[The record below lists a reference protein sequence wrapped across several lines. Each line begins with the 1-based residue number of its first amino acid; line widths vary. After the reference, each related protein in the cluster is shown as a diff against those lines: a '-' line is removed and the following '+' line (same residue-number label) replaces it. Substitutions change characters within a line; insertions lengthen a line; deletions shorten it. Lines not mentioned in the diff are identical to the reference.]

1 MKKKSIIIL
10 SVVAVLVI
18 AAALIYSKA
27 VAPKPDDNTNA
38 TVMKFENLSGTQY
51 TEVLLVWGNGITKDL
66 TAGVYN
72 TVGLNNPDSTGNTS
86 TDEVV
91 GNLDLEKI
99 QKENKALK
107 VILNGPRLWTVDKVE
122 VNAGVIRDFGN
133 LEARWVMW
141 FPIPKGFKQGAFGYK
156 PMEVI
161 RDTRM
166 HINAGSPAFLMDD
179 PEGNTY
185 VMKSCDRIIHPDQK
199 FSDLKDLG
207 SKLKQPE
214 GWKFRYVILE
224 KELSFFPDN
233 GKGWIVQ
240 DDMNNTYDRIG
251 GNYSN
256 YVP

>member
-1 MKKKSIIIL
+1 MKKKNIIIL
-10 SVVAVLVI
+10 SSLAVLVI
-18 AAALIYSKA
+18 AAFVIYSKA
-27 VAPKPDDNTNA
+27 VAPKPDDKANA
-38 TVMKFENLSGTQY
+38 KFMTFENLLGTQY

-86 TDEVV
+86 SDEVV
-91 GNLDLEKI
+91 SKLELGKI
-99 QKENKALK
+99 KKENKALK

-141 FPIPKGFKQGAFGYK
+141 FPIPKGFKQGAFGYQ

-179 PEGNTY
+179 PDGNTY

-207 SKLKQPE
+207 SKLKMPA

-224 KELSFFPDN
+224 KDLSFYPDN

-256 YVP
+256 YIP